1 MKLTELSN
9 AYLKYMI
16 KKYSSSHSRNFSW
29 QEMCDL
35 YPNENEDFISD
46 AFRALANEDFVRC
59 AWYDN
64 VPAIIELQIDAIIDA
79 EQNTKLRKIYKCL
92 KELREWI

>member
-1 MKLTELSN
+1 MKLPELSN

-16 KKYSSSHSRNFSW
+16 KKYSSSHSRNFCW
-29 QEMCDL
+29 QEIREL
-35 YPNENEDFISD
+35 YPGENEDFISD
-46 AFRALANEDFVRC
+46 AFRALAKENFVEC

-64 VPAIIELQIDAIIDA
+64 VPENIELQINAIINA